1 MLYGSLFLNEAVTP
15 WMLGCAVV
23 IVGGTLLSTG
33 LVTRLWPRPKRVES
47 A

>member
-1 MLYGSLFLNEAVTP
+1 MLYGSLFLNEAVTL

-33 LVTRLWPRPKRVES
+33 LVTRLWPRFKRVES